1 MYLQFARRRKDG
13 KEHRY
18 WSIVESRRCAGGRV
32 VQRPVLYLGEIN
44 DSQHAA
50 WSRVIEAFD
59 EESGR
64 YRQLALFP
72 AERSVPDQAKGF
84 AVQVRLAAMELHLP
98 RQWGACWLACHLYEQ
113 LQLDRFFAPLLPN
126 SREGTSWQ
134 HILQTLVCY
143 RLIDPGSEWR
153 LHRQWFEQSAMAD
166 LLGEDYGLVA
176 KNALYRCLDKLLP
189 HKAALFSHLQAR
201 WQDLFA
207 AKFDVLLYDL
217 TSTYFESPP
226 PDDEAD
232 KRRHGYSRDKR
243 SDCVQVV
250 IALIVTPDGFPL
262 GYEVLPGNTADC
274 TTLRDMLRK
283 IEAQYGKANRVWV
296 MDRGIPSE
304 EVLAE
309 MRAADPPVSYLVG
322 TPKGRLSKLEKHLV
336 TLPWQAVREGVDVK
350 LLPQEQELYVLA
362 QSHARI
368 HKERA
373 MRRRKLKWLWGRLK
387 QIAAME
393 LDREELLMKLGAARA
408 KARAAW
414 RLVDVTIPPEGA
426 TFSFTLD
433 RAKLRQVRRREG
445 RYLLRTNLTGKDP
458 AELWRFYIQLVEIEA
473 AFKTMKDDLH
483 LRPIY
488 HQIEQRI
495 EAHIF
500 VAFLAYCLHVTLRAR
515 LKPLAP
521 GLTPRAVLDKFA
533 AIQMLDV
540 HFPTTDGRT
549 LILSRYTELT
559 AEQKVLVRQ
568 LKLDLPPQPP
578 PASPRQ
584 AKPFAPQPPSR
595 SGDFR
600 YASVDIADFSRR
612 VGKVG
617 LDQRRSARFPSA

>member
-1 MYLQFARRRKDG
+1 MYLRFARRRKDG

-44 DSQHAA
+44 DGQREA
-50 WSRVIEAFD
+50 WCRQIETFD
-59 EESGR
+59 EANGR
-64 YRQLALFP
+64 HRQLALFP
-72 AERSVPDQAKGF
+72 AERTVPDYAKGF
-84 AVQVRLAAMELHLP
+84 GVQVRLDAMELHRP

-126 SREGTSWQ
+126 SREGTNWQ

-166 LLGEDYGLVA
+166 LLGEDYALVA

-189 HKAALFSHLQAR
+189 HKAALFSHLRAR

-226 PDDEAD
+226 PDDETD

-250 IALIVTPDGFPL
+250 IALIVTPEGFPL
-262 GYEVLPGNTADC
+262 GYEVLPGNTSDK
-274 TTLRDMLRK
+274 TTLRDMLQK
-283 IEAQYGKANRVWV
+283 IDAQYGKANRVWV
-296 MDRGIPSE
+296 MDRGIPTE

-322 TPKGRLSKLEKHLV
+322 TPKGRLSKLQKHLV
-336 TLPWQAVREGVDVK
+336 TLPCQAVREGVDVK
-350 LLPQEQELYVLA
+350 LLPQDQELYVLA

-368 HKERA
+368 NKERA
-373 MRRRKLKWLWGRLK
+373 MRRRKLKWLWARLK
-387 QIAAME
+387 EIAAMD

-408 KARAAW
+408 KAPAAW
-414 RLVDVTIPPEGA
+414 RLVDVAVAPEGA
-426 TFSFTLD
+426 AFSFTLD
-433 RAKLRQVRRREG
+433 RDKLRQGRRREG

-483 LRPIY
+483 LRPIH
-488 HQIEQRI
+488 HQLEHRI

-549 LILSRYTELT
+549 LILSRYTEIT
-559 AEQKVLVRQ
+559 ADQKLLARQ
-568 LKLDLPPQPP
+568 LKLDLPPQKPP
-578 PASPRQ
+578 RITAPEKIARLPAN
-584 AKPFAPQPPSR
+584 A
-595 SGDFR
+595 
-600 YASVDIADFSRR
+600 V
-612 VGKVG
+612 
-617 LDQRRSARFPSA
+617 

>member
-1 MYLQFARRRKDG
+1 MYLRFARRRKDG

-44 DSQHAA
+44 DGQREA
-50 WSRVIEAFD
+50 WCRQIETFD
-59 EESGR
+59 EANGR
-64 YRQLALFP
+64 HRQLALFP
-72 AERSVPDQAKGF
+72 AERTVPDYAKGF
-84 AVQVRLAAMELHLP
+84 GVQVRLDAMELHRP

-113 LQLDRFFAPLLPN
+113 LQLDRFFAPLLPS
-126 SREGTSWQ
+126 SREGTNWQ

-166 LLGEDYGLVA
+166 LLGEDYALVA

-189 HKAALFSHLQAR
+189 HKAALFSHLRAR

-226 PDDEAD
+226 PDDETD

-250 IALIVTPDGFPL
+250 IALIVTPEGFPL
-262 GYEVLPGNTADC
+262 GYEVLPGNTSDK
-274 TTLRDMLRK
+274 TTLRDMLQK
-283 IEAQYGKANRVWV
+283 IDAQYGKANRVWV
-296 MDRGIPSE
+296 MDRGIPTE

-350 LLPQEQELYVLA
+350 LLPQDQELYVLA

-368 HKERA
+368 NKERA
-373 MRRRKLKWLWGRLK
+373 MRRRKLKWLWARLK
-387 QIAAME
+387 EIAAMD

-408 KARAAW
+408 KAPAAW
-414 RLVDVTIPPEGA
+414 RLVDVAVAPEGA
-426 TFSFTLD
+426 AFSFTLD
-433 RAKLRQVRRREG
+433 RDKLRQGRRREG

-483 LRPIY
+483 LRPIH
-488 HQIEQRI
+488 HQLEHRI

-549 LILSRYTELT
+549 LILSRYTEIT
-559 AEQKVLVRQ
+559 ADQKLLARQ
-568 LKLDLPPQPP
+568 LKLDLPPQKPP
-578 PASPRQ
+578 RITAPEKIARLPAN
-584 AKPFAPQPPSR
+584 A
-595 SGDFR
+595 
-600 YASVDIADFSRR
+600 V
-612 VGKVG
+612 
-617 LDQRRSARFPSA
+617 

>member
-1 MYLQFARRRKDG
+1 MYLRFARRRKDG

-32 VQRPVLYLGEIN
+32 VQRAVLYLGEIN
-44 DSQHAA
+44 DGQHAT
-50 WSRVIEAFD
+50 WCRLIEAFD
-59 EESGR
+59 EGSAR

-72 AERSVPDQAKGF
+72 AERSVPDQAQGF
-84 AVQVRLAAMELHLP
+84 GVQVRLEAMELHRP

-113 LQLDRFFAPLLPN
+113 LQLDRFFAPLLPP
-126 SREGTSWQ
+126 SREGTNWQ

-153 LHRQWFEQSAMAD
+153 LHRQWFEESAMAD

-189 HKAALFSHLQAR
+189 HKTALFSHLRAR

-207 AKFDVLLYDL
+207 ATFDVLLYDL

-226 PDDEAD
+226 PTDDVD

-274 TTLRDMLRK
+274 ATLRDALRK

-322 TPKGRLSKLEKHLV
+322 TPKGRLSKLEKYLV
-336 TLPWQAVREGVDVK
+336 KLPWQAVREGVDVK
-350 LLPQEQELYVLA
+350 LLPQDQELYVLA
-362 QSHARI
+362 QSRARI

-373 MRRRKLKWLWGRLK
+373 MRRRKLKWLWARLK
-387 QIAAME
+387 EIAAME
-393 LDREELLMKLGAARA
+393 LNREELLMKLGAART
-408 KARAAW
+408 KAPAAW
-414 RLVDVTIPPEGA
+414 RLVDIAVAEEKA
-426 TFSFTLD
+426 TFSFALN
-433 RAKLRQVRRREG
+433 RARLRQVRRREG
-445 RYLLRTNLTGKDP
+445 RYLLRTNLCGKDP
-458 AELWRFYIQLVEIEA
+458 AELWRFYIQLVEVEA
-473 AFKTMKDDLH
+473 AFKTLKDDLQ

-488 HQIEQRI
+488 HQCEPRI

-515 LKPLAP
+515 LRPLAP
-521 GLTPRAVLDKFA
+521 GLTPRAVLDKFTA
-533 AIQMLDV
+533 VQMLDV
-540 HFPTTDGRT
+540 HFPTTDGRN
-549 LILSRYTELT
+549 LILRRYTELT
-559 AEQKVLVRQ
+559 ADQKMLVQQ

-578 PASPRQ
+578 PRIS
-584 AKPFAPQPPSR
+584 APSKTAHTP
-595 SGDFR
+595 
-600 YASVDIADFSRR
+600 ANAV
-612 VGKVG
+612 
-617 LDQRRSARFPSA
+617 

>member
-1 MYLQFARRRKDG
+1 MYLRFARRRKDG

-44 DSQHAA
+44 DSQHAT
-50 WSRVIEAFD
+50 WCRLIEAFD
-59 EESGR
+59 EGSAR

-72 AERSVPDQAKGF
+72 AERSVPDQVQGF
-84 AVQVRLAAMELHLP
+84 GVQVRLEAMELHRP

-113 LQLDRFFAPLLPN
+113 LQLDRFFAPLLPP

-153 LHRQWFEQSAMAD
+153 LHRQWFEASAMAD

-189 HKAALFSHLQAR
+189 HKVALFSHLRRR

-207 AKFDVLLYDL
+207 ATFDVLLYDL

-226 PDDEAD
+226 PADDAD

-243 SDCVQVV
+243 SDCVQLV

-283 IEAQYGKANRVWV
+283 VEAQYGKANRVWV

-309 MRAADPPVSYLVG
+309 MRAASPPVSYLVG
-322 TPKGRLSKLEKHLV
+322 TPKGRLSKLEKYLV

-350 LLPQEQELYVLA
+350 LLPQDQELFVLA
-362 QSHARI
+362 QSRARI

-373 MRRRKLKWLWGRLK
+373 MRQRKLKWLWARLK
-387 QIAAME
+387 EIAAME
-393 LDREELLMKLGAARA
+393 LNREELLMKLGAARA
-408 KARAAW
+408 KAPAAW
-414 RLVDVTIPPEGA
+414 RLVDIAVAEERA
-426 TFSFTLD
+426 TFSFALN

-445 RYLLRTNLTGKDP
+445 RYLLRTNLCGKDP

-473 AFKTMKDDLH
+473 AFKNLKDDLR

-488 HQIEQRI
+488 HQCEPRI

-515 LKPLAP
+515 LRPLAP

-533 AIQMLDV
+533 AVQMLDV

-559 AEQKVLVRQ
+559 ADQKMLVQQ
-568 LKLDLPPQPP
+568 LKLDLAPQPP
-578 PASPRQ
+578 PRIT
-584 AKPFAPQPPSR
+584 APSKAAPAP
-595 SGDFR
+595 
-600 YASVDIADFSRR
+600 ANAV
-612 VGKVG
+612 
-617 LDQRRSARFPSA
+617 